1 MTHIV
6 LIDAIWKRIETYLI
20 MTSAPSDGWIYAV
33 KWWVLQRITEPI
45 LEVLYWLG
53 LTTHKPT
60 SALTPEDILG
70 PPETDREEH

>member
-6 LIDAIWKRIETYLI
+6 LIDAIWKRIETYLV
-20 MTSAPSDGWIYAV
+20 MTSTPDDGWIYDV

-45 LEVLYWLG
+45 LEVLYRLG
-53 LTTHKPT
+53 LTTHKPN

-70 PPETDREEH
+70 PSDPDLDDF